1 MNKAKT
7 AARIVFGLLWLVFG
21 LNFFFNFLPAQPP
34 PPEEAMKF
42 LGGLM
47 ANPYMFPTIKTL
59 EIAVGLML
67 VANIAVPLAL
77 VLIAPITVNILLFH
91 AVLAPAGMGVT
102 LLMVILNVLLG
113 VAYFNSYKPLFKKV

>member
-7 AARIVFGLLWLVFG
+7 AARIVFGLLWLIFG

-47 ANPYMFPTIKTL
+47 ANPYMFPTIKSL
-59 EIAVGLML
+59 EIIVGLML

-113 VAYFNSYKPLFKKV
+113 IAYFNSYKPLFKKV

>member
-1 MNKAKT
+1 MNKAKM

-21 LNFFFNFLPAQPP
+21 LNFFFNFLPPQPP
-34 PPEEAMKF
+34 VPEEAMKF

-59 EIAVGLML
+59 EILVGFML
-67 VANIAVPLAL
+67 IANIAVPLAL

-102 LLMVILNVLLG
+102 LLMVILNLALG
-113 VAYFNSYKPLFKKV
+113 IAYFNSYKPLFKKV

>member
-7 AARIVFGLLWLVFG
+7 AARIVFGLLWLIFG
-21 LNFFFNFLPAQPP
+21 LNFFFNFLPPQPP
-34 PPEEAMKF
+34 VPEEAMKF

-47 ANPYMFPTIKTL
+47 ANPYMFPTIKSL
-59 EIAVGLML
+59 EIIVGLML

-91 AVLAPAGMGVT
+91 AILAPAGMGVT
-102 LLMVILNVLLG
+102 LLMVILNVFLG